1 MGGSRMDVIAR
12 VPSESLVG
20 EVLVP
25 PALLAVVVGFALAW
39 IVTRV
44 LNRFRLSRYF
54 WCPSVAF
61 LALWALFFGVCAL
74 WVFVT

>member
-1 MGGSRMDVIAR
+1 MGGSPLDVFAR

-39 IVTRV
+39 IVARV

-54 WCPSVAF
+54 WCPSLVF
-61 LALWALFFGVCAL
+61 LALWALFFGICAL
-74 WVFVT
+74 WVFVS

>member
-1 MGGSRMDVIAR
+1 MGSGRIDVIAR

-25 PALLAVVVGFALAW
+25 PAMLAVVVGFALAW
-39 IVTRV
+39 IVSRV

-54 WCPSVAF
+54 WCPPVAF
-61 LALWALFFGVCAL
+61 LALWALSFGVCAL